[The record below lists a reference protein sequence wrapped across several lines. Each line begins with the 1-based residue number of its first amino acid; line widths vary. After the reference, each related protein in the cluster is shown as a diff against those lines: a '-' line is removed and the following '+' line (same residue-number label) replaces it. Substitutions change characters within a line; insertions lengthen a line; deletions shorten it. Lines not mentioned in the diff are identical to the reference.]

1 MPKSARVGD
10 VVVGSC
16 VCHDC
21 SITGVIITGSPTT
34 EVNSRRSARLGDIVV
49 GSCGCTG
56 VICTGSNTMYV
67 DGQAKARVGDVTTG
81 CIVSTIVSGSPD
93 VSVDG

>member
-10 VVVGSC
+10 IVVGSC

-21 SITGVIITGSPTT
+21 SITGIIITGSSSSK
-34 EVNSRRSARLGDIVV
+34 VNGRKSARIGDTVV

-56 VICTGSNTMYV
+56 VICTGSKTMFV
-67 DGQAKARVGDVTTG
+67 DNRAKARVGDTTTG
-81 CIVSTIVSGSPD
+81 CIVATIETGSPD